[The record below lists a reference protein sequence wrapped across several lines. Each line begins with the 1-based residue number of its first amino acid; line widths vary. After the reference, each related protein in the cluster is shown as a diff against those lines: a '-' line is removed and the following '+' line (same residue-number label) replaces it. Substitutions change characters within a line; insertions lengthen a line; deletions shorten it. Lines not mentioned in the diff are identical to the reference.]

1 MPFSGKPWFTAARI
15 SPRPVGGNKP
25 EERTHQRWV
34 TLERLPR
41 LSRGSEVLCPARF
54 SNYGGLLLDTT
65 PPSTGAGPTG
75 RDRHLLLVRQRDP
88 IQQGYMQLGRL
99 TGKRSLFDS

>member
-1 MPFSGKPWFTAARI
+1 MPFSGKAWFTAARI
-15 SPRPVGGNKP
+15 SPSPVGGNKS
-25 EERTHQRWV
+25 EERTHHRWV
-34 TLERLPR
+34 TLERLPL

-54 SNYGGLLLDTT
+54 SNYCGLLLDTT

-75 RDRHLLLVRQRDP
+75 RDRHLLLDAQRNP
-88 IQQGYMQLGRL
+88 IQQGHMQLARF

>member
-1 MPFSGKPWFTAARI
+1 MPFSGKAWFTAARI
-15 SPRPVGGNKP
+15 SPSPVERKKP
-25 EERTHQRWV
+25 DERTHHRWV
-34 TLERLPR
+34 TLERLSL

-54 SNYGGLLLDTT
+54 SNYCGLLLDTT

-75 RDRHLLLVRQRDP
+75 RDRHLLLDAQPNP
-88 IQQGYMQLGRL
+88 IQQGYMQLGRF